1 MRRLAS
7 LLTAT
12 VFLTSGLLVWHAS
25 PRAAAEPTPGLGC
38 VPSQLGAP
46 VARIVPEP
54 EYALD
59 YISFDEWR
67 GCLQLLNRSAPEYVE
82 IKEIAKSPG
91 WPMAAGGRLQSPVY
105 LVEVTNEASPVPFE
119 AKIKNLFVL
128 SIHGNEKGGR
138 EGGFRAIEDLARNIG
153 IAQEYPKMREWLD
166 YMVAVFVF
174 PNPDGW
180 THEELAAFVGSASA
194 AGGFNTAGGF
204 TRGNANGFDLNR
216 QWPNQGWNRESYR
229 AMGQPEIIA
238 AALTL
243 KGYTNWG
250 YGTDIH
256 GMLNPADAN
265 LDDYRR
271 VGEGQ
276 APRPGG
282 SLLMGMLS
290 AGQSD
295 PLKMLKTTRLAEL
308 LKERVNR
315 DPSFVEWSTLP
326 DSGLWGGRVM
336 EWGTSWDTIGYVD
349 SGFTGDFIFQND
361 GLNAG
366 DIDFELSYNH
376 VVTDNHYAGLG
387 MELNRLHVRAVRQVI
402 AVFMEAAAADV
413 QVSYETNGTRT
424 AYLVNPKVITN
435 RNANGTLE
443 PLGGWAEQNANDDAF
458 DYHHVDYRASP
469 NDYFAQLAP
478 FVRRGD
484 RPGSLDGLQ
493 ARDVTPEKL
502 ALYENLVISGSAIE
516 QIEGNGAVLKAVQ
529 DWVQQGGNLV
539 LTDQSLRVLSLQG
552 IIPGEKIKS
561 VAAYAG
567 YVTFLDKAS
576 PLAAGLRGLARQ
588 TYEAVPLGY
597 EPGRAPIWYVEPEA
611 WKAVGGK
618 AIGAV
623 ELPGSGPAANPLV
636 PVSQPPT
643 GINLGELSLGA
654 GTVRILGALLPD
666 PTEEYYH
673 PYGLDSYAT
682 TYTGNLLFRNLLG
695 WEEVYEAPPVVAGNL
710 GQARPILSVG
720 ATGDASAREAGGD
733 TPAPSLLAVLLLLGG
748 FAIVR
753 ARRRAE

>member
-1 MRRLAS
+1 M
-7 LLTAT
+7 LL
-12 VFLTSGLLVWHAS
+12 LTSGLLVWHS
-25 PRAAAEPTPGLGC
+25 STRAVAEPTPGLGC
-38 VPSQLGAP
+38 IPAQLGAP
-46 VARIVPEP
+46 LPRFVPEP

-67 GCLQLLNRSAPEYVE
+67 TCLQLLNRSAPQYVE

-91 WPMAAGGRLQSPVY
+91 WPLAGGGRLQSPVY
-105 LVEVTNEASPVPFE
+105 LIEITNEASPVPFE
-119 AKIKNLFVL
+119 SKIKNLFVL

-138 EGGFRAIEDLARNIG
+138 EGGFRVIEDLARNIG

-180 THEELAAFVGSASA
+180 THEELGPFLGSPGSTNLN
-194 AGGFNTAGGF
+194 GLGGF

-216 QWPNQGWNRESYR
+216 QWPNQGWNNERYR
-229 AMGQPEIIA
+229 AMSQPEIIA

-243 KGYTNWG
+243 KGYTNWA

-271 VGEGQ
+271 LGEGQ

-315 DPSFVEWSTLP
+315 DPMFAEWSTAP
-326 DSGLWGGRVM
+326 DTGLWGGRVM

-376 VVTDNHYAGLG
+376 IVTDNHYAGLG

-413 QVSYETNGTRT
+413 QVSYETQGTRT

-435 RNANGTLE
+435 FSPNGTLD
-443 PLGGWAEQNANDDAF
+443 PLGGWAQENPNDDAF
-458 DYHHVDYRASP
+458 DYHHVDYRASA
-469 NDYFAQLAP
+469 NGYFVDLAP
-478 FVRRGD
+478 YVRSGD
-484 RPGSLDGLQ
+484 RPGVLDGLQ
-493 ARDVTPEKL
+493 AKDLTPEKL
-502 ALYENLVISGSAIE
+502 AGYDNLAIAGSAVE
-516 QIEGNGAVLKAVQ
+516 QVEGNGAALMAIQ
-529 DWVQQGGNLV
+529 GWVQKGGNLL

-552 IIPGEKIKS
+552 IVPVEKVKS

-618 AIGAV
+618 SVGVV
-623 ELPGSGPAANPLV
+623 ELPGSAPAASPLG
-636 PVSQPPT
+636 PVGPSAT
-643 GINLGELSLGA
+643 GINLGELSLGT
-654 GTVRILGALLPD
+654 GTIRILGALLPD

-682 TYTGNLLFRNLLG
+682 TYTGNLLLRNLLN
-695 WEEVYEAPPVVAGNL
+695 WEEVYAEPPVVVENL
-710 GQARPILSVG
+710 GQARPVVSG
-720 ATGDASAREAGGD
+720 RASADAEGKDTGAD
-733 TPAPSLLAVLLLLGG
+733 TPAPGLLAVLLLLGG
-748 FAIVR
+748 LGLVR
-753 ARRRAE
+753 SRRCKD